1 MLEALSDDLCF
12 RIIDYLAQHGD
23 AHSTELASELNA
35 TKDQVSKRIK
45 TLVDAGLVTR
55 GRPQTLIF
63 PDQTLRTLDEIGRLQ
78 ILSRRQLLAD
88 VEDPYYGR
96 AWMRRH
102 PEGYDTH
109 PDEHGEFPRTPEIDI
124 RWQVPTATPRRSD
137 EDREDKRR
145 TVTLLPEDGVLVHET
160 EPWAVLNRE
169 YFGFRLVVGALTV
182 GDLEMS
188 PERAIARA
196 SWAVEKLVPRTTNRH
211 HLSHHRGWLDATH
224 DVYGDHKR
232 LVEQLRK
239 YVRTGSGS
247 ADDS

>member
-12 RIIDYLAQHGD
+12 RIIDYLAQRGD
-23 AHSTELASELNA
+23 THSTELASELNA

-63 PDQTLRTLDEIGRLQ
+63 PEQTLRTLDEIGRLQ

-88 VEDPYYGR
+88 VEDPFYAR
-96 AWMRRH
+96 AWTRKH
-102 PEGYDTH
+102 PEAHDID
-109 PDEHGEFPRTPEIDI
+109 PDDAAEFPRMPEIDI
-124 RWQVPTATPRRSD
+124 RWQAPRETPRRSN
-137 EDREDKRR
+137 EAHEDKRR
-145 TVTLLPEDGVLVHET
+145 TITLLPEDGVLVHET
-160 EPWAVLNRE
+160 EAWAVLNRE

-188 PERAIARA
+188 PERALARA
-196 SWAVEKLVPRTTNRH
+196 SWAVEKLVPRPKNKNQ
-211 HLSHHRGWLDATH
+211 HLVSHHRGWLDVTQ

-232 LVEQLRK
+232 LVAQLRK
-239 YVRTGSGS
+239 YMRTGSGS
-247 ADDS
+247 

>member
-1 MLEALSDDLCF
+1 MLEALSDDLGF
-12 RIIDYLAQHGD
+12 RIIDYLAQRGD
-23 AHSTELASELNA
+23 AHSTQLSSELNA

-63 PDQTLRTLDEIGRLQ
+63 PEQTLRTLDEIGRLQ
-78 ILSRRQLLAD
+78 ILARRQLLAD
-88 VEDPYYGR
+88 VEDPFYAR
-96 AWMRRH
+96 AWTRKH
-102 PEGYDTH
+102 PEGLDID
-109 PDEHGEFPRTPEIDI
+109 PDEDAEFLRTPNIDI
-124 RWQVPTATPRRSD
+124 RWQVPRETPRRSD
-137 EDREDKRR
+137 EDREDTRR
-145 TVTLLPEDGVLVHET
+145 TITLLPEDGVLVHET
-160 EPWAVLNRE
+160 EAWAVLNRE

-196 SWAVEKLVPRTTNRH
+196 SWAVEKLVPRANNRH
-211 HLSHHRGWLDATH
+211 LLSHHHGWLDATH

-232 LVEQLRK
+232 LVAQLRK

-247 ADDS
+247 ADGS